1 MKAGA
6 KLPWKLSLF
15 FLLLLILVLWVSG
28 LGARV
33 KNGNFRWVII
43 SLSVLG
49 SWAIFH
55 FGVSRILIQP
65 LNAIIEG
72 AEKLADGLFNWRIRL
87 NNREDELAELG
98 NLLDR
103 LAETVGE
110 RIGKLSQALAETQA
124 LLGGMEEGVLIL
136 DLHGRVQKM
145 NGAMEAI
152 LSHAYPAD
160 VGRHYLEVF
169 RDPELNDLIQATLR
183 NKKGQHRS
191 LSPLG
196 QPGRTFHIQSSIVQ
210 YPEKGGEGVIVV
222 FHDITELKRL
232 ERIRQD
238 FVANVSHELRTPL
251 TTIRGYVEALRDG
264 TLENPT
270 QAEQFLRVIER
281 HTGRMEKIVSDLLLL
296 SEMEAPDRMLHREPL
311 SWSDLIGSALE
322 ALRPQAESKN
332 QALQSTIPGELPVIL
347 GDSQKVHQ
355 VIINLLGNAIAY
367 TQEGGRITVEVR
379 PLERGIEISVADNGI
394 GIPPEHL
401 SRIFERFYR
410 VDKGRSR
417 EEGGTGLGLSI
428 VKHIVEA
435 HGGWVRVES
444 KPGRG
449 SRFIFFLPQG
459 IKPIAS

>member
-1 MKAGA
+1 VKAGS
-6 KLPWKLSLF
+6 KLQWKLSLF
-15 FLLLLILVLWVSG
+15 FLLLLILVLWAAG
-28 LGARV
+28 LALEGR
-33 KNGNFRWVII
+33 NGKDPWII
-43 SLSVLG
+43 ILFSVLG
-49 SWAIFH
+49 GWTIFH
-55 FGVSRILIQP
+55 LGVSRILIHP
-65 LNAIIEG
+65 LNEIIEG
-72 AEKLADGLFNWRIRL
+72 AGRLAGGFFNWRIRL
-87 NNREDELAELG
+87 HKRKDELADLG
-98 NLLDR
+98 GLLNH
-103 LAETVGE
+103 LTETMGE

-136 DLHGRVQKM
+136 DFQGRVQKM

-152 LSHAYPAD
+152 LSHAHPAD
-160 VGRHYLEVF
+160 AGRHYLEVF

-183 NKKGQHRS
+183 NKKAQHRI

-196 QPGRTFHIQSSIVQ
+196 QPGRTFHIQSSIIQ
-210 YPEKGGEGVIVV
+210 YPERGEGVVVV
-222 FHDITELKRL
+222 FHDITDLKRL

-251 TTIRGYVEALRDG
+251 TTIGGYVEALLDG
-264 TLENPT
+264 TLEDPT

-281 HTGRMEKIVSDLLLL
+281 HSRRMEKIVSDLLLL
-296 SEMEAPDRMLHREPL
+296 SELEAPDRLLHREPV
-311 SWSDLIGSALE
+311 SWPDIIGSALE
-322 ALRPQAESKN
+322 ALRPQADSKN
-332 QALQSTIPGELPVIL
+332 QTLRSTIPGELPRIL
-347 GDSQKVHQ
+347 GDGQKIHQ

-367 TQEGGRITVEVR
+367 TPEGGHITVEVR
-379 PLERGIEISVADNGI
+379 PLEGGVEISVADNGI

-449 SRFIFFLPQG
+449 SRFIFFLPQ
-459 IKPIAS
+459 AYN